1 MSERT
6 LVDFVIATGKT
17 VVTMH
22 SLALTHWTNVIP
34 FPLAQS
40 AKSPEALFMSLQAAD
55 IPATDQARRFAHDL
69 FARVP
74 RKVKASSGDK
84 AQRKREEAEV
94 SKMRKANES
103 YSLLLDED
111 DEDDED
117 RREAKRLKKLKKKE
131 KKLRKKEDEDKW
143 ADDEDNQPAVDL
155 DRRGRKGG
163 HLLCII
169 SSPKAGLLLL
179 TSLIPCSRR
188 RRRHG

>member
-1 MSERT
+1 
-6 LVDFVIATGKT
+6 
-17 VVTMH
+17 
-22 SLALTHWTNVIP
+22 
-34 FPLAQS
+34 
-40 AKSPEALFMSLQAAD
+40 MSLQAAD

-74 RKVKASSGDK
+74 RKVKASSSDK

-103 YSLLLDED
+103 YSLLLDDD

-155 DRRGRKGG
+155 DRRGRKGR
-163 HLLCII
+163 HLFCII
-169 SSPKAGLLLL
+169 SSPKLDFLFLLI
-179 TSLIPCSRR
+179 SLIPCSRR
-188 RRRHG
+188 RHGHG